1 MTERAGRWSAWRPDD
16 DDPGHPGDLG
26 DPGEGG
32 PDAPGDRPRR
42 KRRRLPRLL
51 PWKHKRDLTPAQ
63 RRRRKLATRS
73 ATGVCLLCVG
83 TVGWSVGKAL
93 TYPGKDSTAARLAEW
108 ARDHDLGVVVDK
120 LEDVQYKMN
129 PPAVGGTLSAEAL
142 ARMNATAP
150 AAGTGAVGPLG
161 TGHTAGAPLVPLR
174 PPMAPLVAPALP
186 GEGVYRTLATARGVP
201 IVQGTYVRPDG
212 EHTSYEAAVAW
223 ISGKYARFQ
232 LHPGFR
238 EPGGTFS
245 VPPNIP
251 KGQRT
256 GLVATWNG
264 GFRITDGGSRGGFYL
279 DGRTAGELRDGA
291 ASEVFYKDGSIR
303 IGVWGRDA
311 HMTPDVVGVRQCL
324 ELMVDGGQVVP
335 DIGDDSKWGV
345 TDQSRMY
352 VPRSGVG
359 VTAQGDVIMVVGQAL
374 TAQTL
379 AQLMQRAGAVRA
391 MPLDMNRAWPSF
403 MSYDGSHDPADPKPT
418 NILDFED
425 PPDRYYTL
433 ATRDFVAVYAR

>member
-1 MTERAGRWSAWRPDD
+1 MSQQTTEPRPEGQAANAGGTGAAT
-16 DDPGHPGDLG
+16 G
-26 DPGEGG
+26 
-32 PDAPGDRPRR
+32 
-42 KRRRLPRLL
+42 RRRRRLL
-51 PWKHKRDLTPAQ
+51 PWKHRRDLTPEQ
-63 RRRRKLATRS
+63 LRRRRLVTRGI
-73 ATGVCLLCVG
+73 TGVCVVCVG
-83 TVGWSVGKAL
+83 TLGWSVGQAL

-108 ARDHDLGVVVDK
+108 ARDHELGFVVNK
-120 LEDVQYKMN
+120 LEDMQYSMN
-129 PPAVGGTLSAEAL
+129 PPKVGGDLPADAL
-142 ARMNATAP
+142 ARMKATQGTVPTP
-150 AAGTGAVGPLG
+150 AHVPAQ
-161 TGHTAGAPLVPLR
+161 PLVPLR
-174 PPMAPLVAPALP
+174 DPMRPLVSPALP
-186 GEGVYRTLATARGVP
+186 GEGVYRTLAAAHGQP

-223 ISGKYARFQ
+223 ISGKYSRFQ

-238 EPGGTFS
+238 EPGGTFD
-245 VPPNIP
+245 VPPTIP
-251 KGQRT
+251 EGQRT

-291 ASEVFYKDGSIR
+291 ASEVFYRDGSIR
-303 IGVWGRDA
+303 IGVWGRDVR
-311 HMTPDVVGVRQCL
+311 MTPDVTGVRQCL
-324 ELMVDGGQVVP
+324 ELMVDGGRVVP

-345 TDQSRMY
+345 SDQSRMY

-359 VTAQGDVIMVVGQAL
+359 VTAQGDVVMVVGQAL
-374 TAQTL
+374 SAQTL

-403 MSYDGSHDPADPKPT
+403 MSYDGSRTPADPKPT

-425 PPDRYYTL
+425 PPDRYYTQ

>member
-1 MTERAGRWSAWRPDD
+1 MSRQTTGPRPDD
-16 DDPGHPGDLG
+16 AAADPSQPPG
-26 DPGEGG
+26 P
-32 PDAPGDRPRR
+32 A
-42 KRRRLPRLL
+42 RRRRRRLL
-51 PWKHKRDLTPAQ
+51 PWKHRRDLPPEQ
-63 RRRRKLATRS
+63 LRRRRMLIRGLA
-73 ATGVCLLCVG
+73 GVCAICACGL
-83 TVGWSVGKAL
+83 GWSIGQAL

-108 ARDHDLGVVVDK
+108 ARDHELGFVVDE
-120 LEDVQYKMN
+120 LEGVQYALD
-129 PPAVGGTLSAEAL
+129 PPKVGGTLPADAL
-142 ARMNATAP
+142 ARMEATQGPVPTP
-150 AAGTGAVGPLG
+150 AHVSAQS
-161 TGHTAGAPLVPLR
+161 LVPLHPPMR
-174 PPMAPLVAPALP
+174 PPVSPALP
-186 GEGVYRTLATARGVP
+186 GEGVYRTLAAARGEP

-238 EPGGTFS
+238 EPGGTFD
-245 VPPNIP
+245 VPPTIP
-251 KGQRT
+251 EDRRT

-291 ASEVFYKDGSIR
+291 ASEVFYRDGSLR

-311 HMTPDVVGVRQCL
+311 RMTPDVVGVRQCL
-324 ELMVDGGQVVP
+324 ELMVDGGHVVP
-335 DIGDDSKWGV
+335 DIGDASKWGAS
-345 TDQSRMY
+345 DQSGMF

-374 TAQTL
+374 SARTL
-379 AQLMQRAGAVRA
+379 AELMQRAGAVRA

-403 MSYDGSHDPADPKPT
+403 MSYDGTRDPANPDPT

-425 PPDRYYTL
+425 PPDRYYTQ